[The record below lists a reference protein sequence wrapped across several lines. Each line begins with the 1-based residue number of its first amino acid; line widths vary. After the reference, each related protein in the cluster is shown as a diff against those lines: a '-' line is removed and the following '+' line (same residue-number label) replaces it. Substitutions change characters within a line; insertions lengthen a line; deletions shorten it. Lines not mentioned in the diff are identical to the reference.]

1 VVDLLEMVMTQE
13 SEAQIQQRE
22 NDVIEILRHVTG
34 LLYRDADVIM
44 VDAAELFAELAK
56 FGIDAQSDIYQKLKR
71 IERSQKIPRTKLD
84 ELIDSLEDVPRA
96 YVATHK
102 QKRRQRGRR
111 RCASDRRF
119 QTELRCRQA

>member
-1 VVDLLEMVMTQE
+1 MVMTQE

-84 ELIDSLEDVPRA
+84 ELIDSLEDVPRPHA
-96 YVATHK
+96 ATH
-102 QKRRQRGRR
+102 QQERRQRR
-111 RCASDRRF
+111 
-119 QTELRCRQA
+119 